1 MNAPMN
7 APTGGIHAMRTLA
20 NARSWYEDALPP
32 EPPAP
37 ALAGDVRA
45 DVAVLGAGLTGLN
58 AALELAARGLRVVL
72 VEAARAGAGGSG
84 RSGGQVLAD
93 YACGMETLSGLLG
106 REAAAQL
113 WQWSLEAVARVK
125 GHIARHA
132 IACDWR
138 DGCATLALKPRQER
152 ALRDW
157 QAQAAHDYGYD
168 GLRWLAAGEL
178 GELVASP
185 RYCGA
190 LLDTGAGHL
199 QPLAYTRALAHA
211 AQAAGVTLHEHSPVL
226 RIETGPRPKLVTA
239 GGTVEADQLVI
250 AGGALPARLA
260 PEPAAKVLPVGT
272 YIVATGPLGADVAT
286 ALLPAD
292 AALCDA
298 NFVLDYYRR
307 SADHRLLF
315 GGRVSY
321 SGLESPGLAAGMRR
335 RLLAVFPQLPRTLA
349 ITHAWGGH
357 VDITVNRAPHF
368 GRIGSRVWFAQGFS
382 GHGMALSNL
391 AGRVLAEAVSGQ
403 LERFDVFAGIPH
415 RDFPGGGRLRV
426 PLLML
431 AMLAFRLRDRL

>member
-20 NARSWYEDALPP
+20 HARSWYEDALPP

-37 ALAGDVRA
+37 TLAGDVRA

-93 YACGMETLSGLLG
+93 YACGMETLRGLLG

-125 GHIARHA
+125 VHIARHA

-199 QPLAYTRALAHA
+199 QPLAYTRALAQA
-211 AQAAGVTLHEHSPVL
+211 ARAAGVTLYENSPVL

-239 GGTVEADQLVI
+239 DGTVEADQLVI

-321 SGLESPGLAAGMRR
+321 SGLDPFNTAHATRQRMLQ
-335 RLLAVFPQLPRTLA
+335 VFPQLRDA
-349 ITHAWGGH
+349 KIESSWGGF
-357 VDITVNRAPHF
+357 VDITMNRAPDF
-368 GRIGSRVWFAQGFS
+368 GRLAPNVYYLQGFS
-382 GHGMALSNL
+382 GHGIALTGI
-391 AGRVLAEAVSGQ
+391 AGRLLAEAVAGTA
-403 LERFDVFAGIPH
+403 ERFDIFSRITH
-415 RDFPGGGRLRV
+415 REFPGGALLRRPALV
-426 PLLML
+426 L
-431 AMLAFRLRDRL
+431 AMAWYRLKDLL